1 MSGSREIV
9 DTHEEAAGQDL
20 APLLIRKPLEEYFDR
35 QGLGAGPIQ
44 AERIG
49 EGHSN
54 ITFLIKRGDDRF
66 VLRRPPRPPIPPSAN
81 DVLREARLLIP
92 IQDADVRTPKVLA
105 ACDDESVLGVP
116 FYVMPYM
123 EGVVITGE
131 LPPELNKPGERR
143 RISEEL
149 IDALVEMH
157 AVDWQAT
164 ELASFGRPTGYLD
177 RQLKRFTGLWEYN
190 KTRELPVVQEIG
202 EWLARNKPESPPAT
216 IVHGDY
222 RLGNTMFAKGAPA
235 RLIAIFDWE
244 MATIGD
250 PLADLGYMTAT
261 WSEPNESERKETTFD
276 RLTVTHADG
285 FMKRD
290 ELIARYEEKTGR
302 SMSDLRWYQAL
313 ALWKAAV
320 FMEGNYKRSLAGA
333 SDDPYLKLFDV
344 GVPQLAEAALEI
356 TKLPAP
362 ST

>member
-1 MSGSREIV
+1 MEIV
-9 DTHEEAAGQDL
+9 DTHEQAAEL
-20 APLLIRKPLEEYFDR
+20 ELPPLLILKPLEEYFDR
-35 QGLGAGPIQ
+35 QGLGSGPIE

-54 ITFLIKRGDDRF
+54 VTFLIKRGDDRF

-92 IQDADVRTPKVLA
+92 LQHAAVRTPEVLA
-105 ACDDESVLGVP
+105 ACDDESVLGMP
-116 FYVMPYM
+116 FYVMPFM
-123 EGVVITGE
+123 DGDVITTEVPAE
-131 LPPELNKPGERR
+131 LDTPQERR
-143 RISEEL
+143 RICEQL
-149 IDALVEMH
+149 IDALVEVH
-157 AVDWQAT
+157 AVDWRAT
-164 ELASFGRPTGYLD
+164 ELERYASRADGYLD
-177 RQLKRFTGLWEYN
+177 RQLQRFLGLWEYN

-202 EWLARNKPESPPAT
+202 EWLTTHKPESPPAT
-216 IVHGDY
+216 IVHGDF
-222 RLGNTMFAKGAPA
+222 RLGNTMFAHGAPA
-235 RLIAIFDWE
+235 HLIAIFDWE
-244 MATIGD
+244 MATVGD

-261 WSEPNESERKETTFD
+261 WSEPQESERKETTFD
-276 RLTVTHADG
+276 RMTVTHGEG
-285 FMKRD
+285 FMQRD
-290 ELIARYEEKTGR
+290 ELVARYEERTGR

>member
-1 MSGSREIV
+1 MASLEIV
-9 DTHEEAAGQDL
+9 DTHEEAAEQEL

-35 QGLGAGPIQ
+35 QGLGSGPIE

-54 ITFLIKRGDDRF
+54 VTFLIMRGDDRF

-105 ACDDESVLGVP
+105 ACDDESVLGMP
-116 FYVMPYM
+116 FYVMPFM
-123 EGVVITGE
+123 EGVVITTE
-131 LPPELNKPGERR
+131 VPDALDSPDERR
-143 RISEEL
+143 RICEEL
-149 IDALVEMH
+149 IDALAEMH
-157 AVDWQAT
+157 AVDWRAT
-164 ELASFGRPTGYLD
+164 ELARYAERADGYLV
-177 RQLKRFTGLWEYN
+177 RQLQRFLGLWEYN

-202 EWLARNKPESPPAT
+202 DWLTRNKPESPPAT
-216 IVHGDY
+216 IVHGDF
-222 RLGNTMFAKGAPA
+222 RLGNTMFEKDAPA

-244 MATIGD
+244 MATVGD

-261 WSEPNESERKETTFD
+261 WSEPNESQRKETTFD
-276 RLTVTHADG
+276 RLTVTQGQG
-285 FMKRD
+285 FMQRD
-290 ELIARYEEKTGR
+290 ELVARYEERTGR

-356 TKLPAP
+356 TRLPAP

>member
-1 MSGSREIV
+1 VEIV
-9 DTHEEAAGQDL
+9 ETHEQAAELDL
-20 APLLIRKPLEEYFDR
+20 PPLLIRKPLEEYFDR
-35 QGLGAGPIQ
+35 QGLGSGPIE

-54 ITFLIKRGDDRF
+54 VTYLIARGDERF

-105 ACDDESVLGVP
+105 ACDDDSVLGVP
-116 FYVMPYM
+116 FYVMPFM
-123 EGVVITGE
+123 EGVVITTDVPAE
-131 LPPELNKPGERR
+131 LDSPEERH
-143 RISEEL
+143 RICEEL
-149 IDALVEMH
+149 IDALAEMH
-157 AVDWQAT
+157 AVDWRAT
-164 ELASFGRPTGYLD
+164 ELASFASRADGYLD
-177 RQLKRFTGLWEYN
+177 RQLKRFNGLWEYN
-190 KTRELPVVQEIG
+190 KTRELPLVQEIG
-202 EWLARNKPESPPAT
+202 EWLAANKPESPPAT

-222 RLGNTMFAKGAPA
+222 RLGNTMFADGAPA

-261 WSEPNESERKETTFD
+261 WSEPHESERKETTFD
-276 RLTVTHADG
+276 RLTVTHGEG
-285 FMKRD
+285 FMQRD
-290 ELIARYEEKTGR
+290 ELVARYEERTGR